1 MLVTNVLKRKRTVAS
16 PRISWLN
23 SVTSSAQLFRPSIL
37 KQAKFYNSM
46 TDRSLKDSR
55 LTTASQLAKSVKKK
69 ELKYS
74 SIKI

>member
-1 MLVTNVLKRKRTVAS
+1 MAENHETDGSNQDEYYKSEKKNNTQ
-16 PRISWLN
+16 IED
-23 SVTSSAQLFRPSIL
+23 T
-37 KQAKFYNSM
+37 KFYNSM

-74 SIKI
+74 SSNVRMNGGQTTR